1 MKTNLVQIS
10 SFPVAAAAFA
20 LIPVSP
26 FAATL
31 VVTVAGV
38 LSVLMLDYGHT
49 RMPIAVPAQIIP
61 FAAANQAPEATREAA

>member
-26 FAATL
+26 FAACL
-31 VVTVAGV
+31 AVTVAGV
-38 LSVLMLDYGHT
+38 LAVLMLDYGQA
-49 RMPIAVPAQIIP
+49 RMPISITAEVLP
-61 FAAANQAPEATREAA
+61 FTAGHRALDASREAA